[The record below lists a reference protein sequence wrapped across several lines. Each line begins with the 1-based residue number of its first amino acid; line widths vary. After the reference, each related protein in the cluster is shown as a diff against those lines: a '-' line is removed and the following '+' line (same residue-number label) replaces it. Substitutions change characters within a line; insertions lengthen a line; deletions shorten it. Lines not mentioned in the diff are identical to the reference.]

1 MQFQITASQLRVSS
15 VLNRDAT
22 NYGKKHLVDN
32 NLETCWNSDQ
42 GSPQWIQVDSTSDQE
57 PIQPT
62 SIRLMFQG
70 GFAGKECELLGQPL
84 TPADATSTEWHRI
97 MKFYPE
103 DINTLQEFP
112 IAQPTH
118 GYKKIKVVF
127 MNSTDF
133 YGRVTVYQFNI
144 IS

>member
-1 MQFQITASQLRVSS
+1 
-15 VLNRDAT
+15 
-22 NYGKKHLVDN
+22 
-32 NLETCWNSDQ
+32 
-42 GSPQWIQVDSTSDQE
+42 
-57 PIQPT
+57 
-62 SIRLMFQG
+62 MFQG

-118 GYKKIKVVF
+118 GYKKIKLMDRIRTCTWNRMSFKINWPEFSDEFLDQAKSQLTVALNNGGMPDNIV
-127 MNSTDF
+127 
-133 YGRVTVYQFNI
+133 GRIEVKELDMGTKV
-144 IS
+144 